1 MYTVEVYNKNKKLIE
16 TYHNI
21 HTITYIDTLGEK
33 NIVTGD
39 DLLTFSFEYSIVA
52 SLSSFLSIIFYTH
65 NRFQHHPEHSSL
77 TSFIQIRSH
86 FNNVV

>member
-39 DLLTFSFEYSIVA
+39 DLLTHYFPPYNSYQLLADKGNYAIDKSVIGTFEI
-52 SLSSFLSIIFYTH
+52 
-65 NRFQHHPEHSSL
+65 
-77 TSFIQIRSH
+77 TSD
-86 FNNVV
+86 

>member
-39 DLLTFSFEYSIVA
+39 DLLTHYFPPYNSYQLLADKGNYSIDKSV
-52 SLSSFLSIIFYTH
+52 IG
-65 NRFQHHPEHSSL
+65 PM
-77 TSFIQIRSH
+77 
-86 FNNVV
+86 

>member
-39 DLLTFSFEYSIVA
+39 DLLTHYFPPYNSYQLLADKGNYSIDNSVIGT
-52 SLSSFLSIIFYTH
+52 FEI
-65 NRFQHHPEHSSL
+65 
-77 TSFIQIRSH
+77 TSD
-86 FNNVV
+86 

>member
-21 HTITYIDTLGEK
+21 HPITYIDTLGEK

-39 DLLTFSFEYSIVA
+39 DLLTHYFPPYNSYQLLADKGNYSIDKSVIGT
-52 SLSSFLSIIFYTH
+52 FEI
-65 NRFQHHPEHSSL
+65 
-77 TSFIQIRSH
+77 TSD
-86 FNNVV
+86 

>member
-39 DLLTFSFEYSIVA
+39 DLLTHYFPPYNSYQLLADKGNYSIDKSVGT
-52 SLSSFLSIIFYTH
+52 FEI
-65 NRFQHHPEHSSL
+65 
-77 TSFIQIRSH
+77 TSD
-86 FNNVV
+86 

>member
-39 DLLTFSFEYSIVA
+39 DLLTHYFPPYNSYQLFEYI
-52 SLSSFLSIIFYTH
+52 LRKII
-65 NRFQHHPEHSSL
+65 
-77 TSFIQIRSH
+77 
-86 FNNVV
+86 